1 MQTLVQLL
9 PPIEGGLYNTMTIQQ
24 ETVSTT
30 YAELRK
36 YFTEQELD
44 DAAVIARHLQHHEEH
59 LNYAEIYIQVLLE
72 MRS

>member
-1 MQTLVQLL
+1 
-9 PPIEGGLYNTMTIQQ
+9 MTIQQ

-44 DAAVIARHLQHHEEH
+44 DVAVIARHLQHHEEH
-59 LNYAEIYIQVLLE
+59 LNYAESYIQVLLE